1 MQHPFFLDF
10 SREIMYNVTEN
21 FERKVRKR
29 KGKTMTERLA
39 RLFKD
44 FEFDGTEEL
53 SVTEIN
59 GVELPKDYLRFMAE
73 NGGGEG
79 ALGEVGY
86 LQLWRLSELAENNE
100 LYEAAEVLPNCAL
113 IASDL
118 SGALFGVTRQGE
130 YFAAD
135 LGAIIREDEIEIMCC
150 SFEEFIVKAA
160 NGDYF

>member
-1 MQHPFFLDF
+1 
-10 SREIMYNVTEN
+10 
-21 FERKVRKR
+21 
-29 KGKTMTERLA
+29 MTEKIA
-39 RLFKD
+39 RLFED
-44 FEFDGTEEL
+44 FEFARTEDCF
-53 SVTEIN
+53 VTEIN
-59 GVELPKDYLRFMAE
+59 GVELPEDYLWFMAE

-135 LGAIIREDEIEIMCC
+135 LEEIREDEIEIMCG